1 MVAPTPVP
9 FFIMVGLYLLSMAAI
24 GIYAAKRT
32 TNLREFFVMNA
43 KAGAILSGLAYFST
57 QYSMSTFMGVPGTC
71 YKVGYSGLAVS
82 VPGLVFS
89 MIIPALFVGRKLI
102 ALGKKHKF
110 LTMADYLG
118 DRYDSQGIRVLLA
131 LMMLFFL
138 IPLMGAQ
145 TIGAGVIVNVF
156 TGLPYWVGV
165 VAMGVIVIFYCMSGG
180 IRGAILTD
188 AVQGTLMVGT
198 AIVTFILSVAMG
210 GGFSAINAKIAS
222 VSPEL
227 LTFPGKGNY
236 MPWQNYVSQVV
247 LWSFFTIGQPQ
258 LFTKFFAMKNYRVM
272 FRAVLLGTLGMWFA
286 ATLIEWA
293 GVNAIAILPNID
305 PKEIDRVVPMILQR
319 GLNPFLA
326 SLFIAGIVAAGMST
340 IDSVL
345 IMTTGAISRDIYQKV
360 LNTQATD
367 QQVMSISR
375 IVTVI
380 IGIIVII
387 FGVYRP
393 GTIFTIILFAFG
405 GMGLFVV
412 PVLLGM
418 YWKKATLPGAIV
430 SVVAGMILMLLIQF
444 KYKSWA
450 LGFHPLIVSALFALI
465 VMVVVSQLTK
475 PPAEAVLARHFD

>member
-1 MVAPTPVP
+1 M
-9 FFIMVGLYLLSMAAI
+9 
-24 GIYAAKRT
+24 
-32 TNLREFFVMNA
+32 
-43 KAGAILSGLAYFST
+43 
-57 QYSMSTFMGVPGTC
+57 
-71 YKVGYSGLAVS
+71 
-82 VPGLVFS
+82 
-89 MIIPALFVGRKLI
+89 
-102 ALGKKHKF
+102 
-110 LTMADYLG
+110 
-118 DRYDSQGIRVLLA
+118 
-131 LMMLFFL
+131 
-138 IPLMGAQ
+138 
-145 TIGAGVIVNVF
+145 
-156 TGLPYWVGV
+156 
-165 VAMGVIVIFYCMSGG
+165 
-180 IRGAILTD
+180 
-188 AVQGTLMVGT
+188 
-198 AIVTFILSVAMG
+198 
-210 GGFSAINAKIAS
+210 
-222 VSPEL
+222 
-227 LTFPGKGNY
+227 
-236 MPWQNYVSQVV
+236 

-360 LNTQATD
+360 LNAQATD